1 MPGLIIWKNQEM
13 NRLRR
18 DMDRLFSRMWSS
30 FGIPLLP
37 GEAAG
42 TPSIDLFER
51 QDTLMVKA
59 ELPGINPEDL
69 DISIIGTTL
78 TVSGV
83 KREETVEKSAY
94 HHRVERRLGSFSRSV
109 RLPCR
114 VRVEDI
120 KATYKKGILQ
130 IIMPKLELEDS
141 RVVRVKVK

>member
-1 MPGLIIWKNQEM
+1 MTGLIIWKNQEM

-18 DMDRLFSRMWSS
+18 DMDRIFSRMWSS
-30 FGIPLLP
+30 FGIRLLP

-42 TPSIDLFER
+42 VPSIDLFESE
-51 QDTLMVKA
+51 DTLMVKA

-83 KREETVEKSAY
+83 KREEAVQRSAY
-94 HHRVERRLGSFSRSV
+94 HHKVEKRFGSFSRSV

-114 VRVEDI
+114 VRIEDI
-120 KATYKKGILQ
+120 KATYEKGVLQ

-141 RVVRVKVK
+141 RKVRVKIK

>member
-1 MPGLIIWKNQEM
+1 MSGLIIWKNQEM

-42 TPSIDLFER
+42 IPSIDLFER

-83 KREETVEKSAY
+83 KREKTVEKSAY

>member
-1 MPGLIIWKNQEM
+1 MSELIIWKNQEM

-30 FGIPLLP
+30 FGISLLP

-42 TPSIDLFER
+42 SPSIDLFES

-59 ELPGINPEDL
+59 EFPGINPEDL

-78 TVSGV
+78 TVCGV
-83 KREETVEKSAY
+83 KREETVQKSAY
-94 HHRVERRLGSFSRSV
+94 HHRVERRFGSFSRSV

-120 KATYKKGILQ
+120 KATYKKGVLQ
-130 IIMPKLELEDS
+130 IIMPKLELEDA
-141 RVVRVKVK
+141 REVRVKIK

>member
-37 GEAAG
+37 GEASG

-51 QDTLMVKA
+51 RDTLMVKA

-120 KATYKKGILQ
+120 KATYKKGVLQ